1 LHKYLLAM
9 TVFLT
14 GITGLLGNEIAL
26 QFLEKGYKI
35 KALVRNP
42 AKVTN
47 RHKNIE
53 YVQGDILDVVSLSEQ
68 IQGADYV
75 VHAAAVVSFAPKDR
89 ADMYKINIEGTANV
103 VNASLSAS
111 VKKMC
116 YISSI
121 AAFGRPPLNGMEKVD
136 LVEIDEDQKWVSS
149 DTNSHYAITKY
160 EGESEVWRGAAE
172 GLKMVIVNPSIIL
185 GEGDWN
191 QSSTKLFKYA
201 HDEKPFYPDGFMNYV
216 DVKDVASAVLQLT
229 ESDITDERFCLSA
242 GMVSY
247 REFFNKIAENF
258 NKKKPWLRISASTM
272 GVLWRAEAL
281 KSFVTGKAPLITKET
296 AKTAQLKILQKNDKV
311 KKTLGFKFRTLDETL
326 SRVCKNLKR

>member
-1 LHKYLLAM
+1 M

-14 GITGLLGNEIAL
+14 GITGLLGNEIAR

-42 AKVTN
+42 TKVTN
-47 RHKNIE
+47 RHEDIE

-68 IQGADYV
+68 IKGADYV
-75 VHAAAVVSFAPKDR
+75 IHAAAVVSFAPKDR

-103 VNASLSAS
+103 VNASISAS
-111 VKKMC
+111 IKKMC
-116 YISSI
+116 YVSSI
-121 AAFGRPPLNGMEKVD
+121 AAFGRPPLNEMKKVD
-136 LVEIDEDQKWVSS
+136 LVEIDEDQKWINT

-160 EGESEVWRGAAE
+160 EGECEVWRGAAE

-185 GEGDWN
+185 GEGDWT
-191 QSSTKLFKYA
+191 QSSTKLFKYV

-216 DVKDVASAVLQLT
+216 DVKDVASAVVQLI

-242 GMVSY
+242 GMVAY
-247 REFFNKIAENF
+247 REFFNKIAQNF

-272 GVLWRAEAL
+272 GILWRAEAL

-311 KKTLGFKFRTLDETL
+311 KEALGFQFRGLDETL
-326 SRVCKNLKR
+326 SRVCKNLKS